1 MNIFI
6 AISEYTLRWISWPH
20 LFIFSFCFTSLN
32 HFFLVGYRCVI
43 CQMEYKRGDRRIT
56 LPCKHIYHA
65 GCGTRWLCINKVSCW
80 DFHDKVENNMSCGL
94 FSNSLKSWWP
104 STYRL
109 APFATLRFLAMHQDI
124 KVIMT
129 DGHKD
134 ENSLIFPCFSSLGIF
149 LAHTVVS
156 IKFSF
161 SSVERKDTSFV
172 INQITN
178 FTKKCRGFYWA
189 FMINPISWCY

>member
-1 MNIFI
+1 
-6 AISEYTLRWISWPH
+6 
-20 LFIFSFCFTSLN
+20 
-32 HFFLVGYRCVI
+32 
-43 CQMEYKRGDRRIT
+43 MEYKRGDRRIT

-65 GCGTRWLCINKVSCW
+65 GCGTRWLCINKVSRW

-104 STYRL
+104 STYRP
-109 APFATLRFLAMHQDI
+109 APFATRRFLAMHQNI

-134 ENSLIFPCFSSLGIF
+134 ENSLIFPCFLSLGIF

-161 SSVERKDTSFV
+161 SSVERKDTSSV

-178 FTKKCRGFYWA
+178 FTQKWSHRIEMQGILLSFYDQPNLIVLLAYCLSLLVRNRWY
-189 FMINPISWCY
+189 SQG